1 MKKMTMY
8 VANDGMMFQKR
19 EHCIAHDK
27 ETAKREKPPSR
38 FGVEVML
45 QVRDKNLA
53 TLTNMKRYGVPNSLP
68 TIHKRYID
76 AKEKF
81 RLLMKKRVRNM
92 ESWYKIAE
100 AANAVSSLVS
110 KYKEAMENYGNL
122 KAMVRDTEND
132 IYEFVKANP
141 KCECKIDGVPL
152 RKSPR
157 IKRIIRKCES
167 RNEEMKRKSIL
178 TIGKVKGMM
187 GYWVNGTYYTDT
199 PAMRKFLA
207 ENCPKTTKPKTAK
220 KSVKGVK
227 KSKPVE
233 NKTADGRKREWK
245 AVGKDAVL
253 FVDGVPSGYSEP
265 FGSHK
270 AAVDGAERLNE
281 EDVDG
286 MEEA

>member
-27 ETAKREKPPSR
+27 ETAKREKPPSM

-45 QVRDKNLA
+45 QVRDKYVEQLANL
-53 TLTNMKRYGVPNSLP
+53 KRYGVPNSLP
-68 TIHKRYID
+68 TLHKRYID

-81 RLLMKKRVRNM
+81 RAIMKKRTRNM
-92 ESWYKIAE
+92 ESWYKVAE

-110 KYKEAMENYGNL
+110 KYKEVMESYKNL
-122 KAMVRDTEND
+122 KYMISQYEYD
-132 IYEFVKANP
+132 IYVFAKENP
-141 KCECKIDGVPL
+141 KSKVDGVPIL
-152 RKSPR
+152 KSPR
-157 IKRIIRKCES
+157 IKRIIRRCES
-167 RNEEMKRKSIL
+167 RNEEMRQKSL
-178 TIGKVKGMM
+178 KVAKVKGMM
-187 GYWVNGTYYTDT
+187 GYWANGTYYTDT

-207 ENCPKTTKPKTAK
+207 ENGPKTTKPKTAK
-220 KSVKGVK
+220 KSVNGVK

-286 MEEA
+286 VEEA